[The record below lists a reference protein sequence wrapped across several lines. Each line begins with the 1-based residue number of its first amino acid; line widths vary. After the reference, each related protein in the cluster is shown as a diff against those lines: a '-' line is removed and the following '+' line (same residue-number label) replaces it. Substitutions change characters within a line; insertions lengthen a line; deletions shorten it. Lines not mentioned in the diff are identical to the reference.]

1 MTEKTGTPAPQF
13 DRIRALPALSLVI
26 AELIASIDDE
36 DVDLSRLVRLIE
48 RDQAIVTQTLRLA
61 NSPFF
66 GMRGK
71 IGTVRDA
78 LTVIGFRGLRSMVL
92 ASELRQRLAINPVH
106 GFETD
111 GFWNH
116 AYETAVAA
124 RALCKGSTALA
135 DKAFLAGLLHDL
147 GKIACLSL
155 TPADAAAIIA
165 HSKREACDWSVSET
179 ALGLPTHTEMGAAL
193 ARHWHFPETLALAI
207 AGHHPPVP
215 LDQPLSLIVHVADIL
230 ACAMAFV
237 VDDESTIAP
246 IDPLAWR
253 ELAADPELL
262 ARATRAI
269 REVQIRGGRNP
280 GSTGRP
286 EA

>member
-1 MTEKTGTPAPQF
+1 MTEESRMPAPQF
-13 DRIRALPALSLVI
+13 DSIRELPALSSVI
-26 AELIASIDDE
+26 TELIASIDDE
-36 DVDLSRLVRLIE
+36 DVDLTRLVHLIE
-48 RDQAIVTQTLRLA
+48 RDQTIVTQTLRLA

-92 ASELRQRLAINPVH
+92 ASELRQRLAAKPVH
-106 GFETD
+106 GFEIES
-111 GFWNH
+111 FWDH

-124 RALCKGSTALA
+124 RALCKGSTAQA

-147 GKIACLSL
+147 GKLACLSL
-155 TPADAAAIIA
+155 APSDAAAIIA
-165 HSKREACDWSVSET
+165 HCKRESCDWSQAES
-179 ALGLPTHTEMGAAL
+179 ALGLPTHAELGAAL
-193 ARHWHFPETLALAI
+193 ARHWHFPETLCVAI
-207 AGHHPPVP
+207 AGHHPPVA
-215 LDQPLSLIVHVADIL
+215 LDQSLTIIVHVADIL
-230 ACAMAFV
+230 ACAMACV
-237 VDDESTIAP
+237 VNANSTIAP
-246 IDPLAWR
+246 IDPQAWR

-269 REVQIRGGRNP
+269 RSIQLKRKNEPDPNR
-280 GSTGRP
+280 RP

>member
-1 MTEKTGTPAPQF
+1 MTEKSAAEGPQF
-13 DRIRALPALSLVI
+13 ERIRALPALSSVI
-26 AELIASIDDE
+26 AELIVSIDDE
-36 DVDLSRLVRLIE
+36 DVSLTRLVRLIE
-48 RDQAIVTQTLRLA
+48 RDQAIVSQTLRLA

-78 LTVIGFRGLRSMVL
+78 LTVIGFCGLRSMVL

-111 GFWNH
+111 AFWNH

-124 RALCKGSTALA
+124 RALCKGSPALA

-155 TPADAAAIIA
+155 TPEDAAAIIA
-165 HSKREACDWSVSET
+165 YSKREHCDWSQAET
-179 ALGLPTHTEMGAAL
+179 ALGLPTHTELGAAL
-193 ARHWHFPETLALAI
+193 ARHWHFPETLSQAI
-207 AGHHPPVP
+207 ASHHPPVRH
-215 LDQPLSLIVHVADIL
+215 DQTLTLIVHVADIL

-237 VDDESTIAP
+237 VDGESMIAP
-246 IDPLAWR
+246 IDPMAWR
-253 ELAADPELL
+253 ELAADPEELS
-262 ARATRAI
+262 RATHAI

-280 GSTGRP
+280 
-286 EA
+286 EASRRSDA